1 MRYLSHA
8 VLHAG
13 QVYRQ
18 SLVAIV
24 DGKVEVSRF
33 DREEHST
40 VFVSGLVAVVA
51 DNRVTNVNIGQLDR
65 IVKTAPLVE
74 TAILRAMRY
83 MKGRS
88 LFVNAGDVPRLI
100 VLQR

>member
-18 SLVAIV
+18 SLVDIV
-24 DGKVEVSRF
+24 DGVVRVDRF
-33 DREEHST
+33 DREVHST
-40 VFVSGLVAVVA
+40 VFVSGIVAVVA
-51 DNRVTNVNIGQLDR
+51 DNRVTNVNIDQLDR
-65 IVKTAPLVE
+65 IVKNAPLVE

-83 MKGRS
+83 LKGRS
-88 LFVNAGDVPRLI
+88 LFVNDDDMPRLI
-100 VLQR
+100 ILQR

>member
-51 DNRVTNVNIGQLDR
+51 DNRVT
-65 IVKTAPLVE
+65 K
-74 TAILRAMRY
+74 
-83 MKGRS
+83 
-88 LFVNAGDVPRLI
+88 
-100 VLQR
+100 